1 MFIFQIQICAN
12 TGKTTTFDELRESTI
27 CAANNLRKL
36 GFEKG
41 KMIFLLTNNTVDIVP
56 LVFAALCLGCQISS
70 LPTVCSKAEYEY
82 FWSITNPQF
91 IFCDLEL
98 QPTLKECREN
108 LKSNADIFTFDG
120 QIDDSIA
127 VDTLFRKTE
136 TDPYFE

>member
-27 CAANNLRKL
+27 CAANNLQKL

-41 KMIFLLTNNTVDIVP
+41 KMIFLLTNNMVDIVP

-70 LPTVCSKAEYEY
+70 LPTVCSKEEYEY

-108 LKSNADIFTFDG
+108 QKSNADIFTFNG